1 MVFKKDIM
9 IKIFFLLN
17 FLFLLGGCT
26 YQYVDTHDIDI
37 ENIKKIYLNVKSFEI
52 GKDNLEITKTDDLLH
67 NEINNKVLKN
77 LESWAW
83 KKFTVKGQQ
92 NVAYLNLL
100 KIETHSKDKIKNKK
114 SIISI
119 IRQEKKIYNISLN
132 FDLSITDNQNSN
144 KKLKIFSNLDFVL
157 LDKYSITQREKVI
170 TYNVNK
176 LIKLIDKK
184 VNNQLNKNTFKKFVI
199 NNFI

>member
-1 MVFKKDIM
+1 M
-9 IKIFFLLN
+9 
-17 FLFLLGGCT
+17 
-26 YQYVDTHDIDI
+26 
-37 ENIKKIYLNVKSFEI
+37 
-52 GKDNLEITKTDDLLH
+52 EITKTDDLLH

-157 LDKYSITQREKVI
+157 LDKYSITQRDKVI

>member
-1 MVFKKDIM
+1 M
-9 IKIFFLLN
+9 IKFCFLLIS
-17 FLFLLGGCT
+17 LFLLWGYT

-52 GKDNLEITKTDDLLH
+52 GKENLKITKTDDLLY

-77 LESWAW
+77 IESWAW
-83 KKFTVKGQQ
+83 KKFTVKGKQ

-119 IRQEKKIYNISLN
+119 MEQEKEIYNISLN
-132 FDLSITDNQNSN
+132 FDLSIADNQSSN
-144 KKLKIFSNLDFVL
+144 KTLKIFSNLDFVL
-157 LDKYSITQREKVI
+157 LDKYSISQRGKVI
-170 TYNVNK
+170 TYNINK
-176 LIKLIDKK
+176 LIKLIDEK

>member
-9 IKIFFLLN
+9 IKFCFLLTS
-17 FLFLLGGCT
+17 LFLLGGCT

-52 GKDNLEITKTDDLLH
+52 GKENLKITKTDDLLY

-77 LESWAW
+77 IESWAW
-83 KKFTVKGQQ
+83 KKFTVKGKQ

-119 IRQEKKIYNISLN
+119 MEQEKEIYNISLN
-132 FDLSITDNQNSN
+132 FDLSIADNQSSN
-144 KKLKIFSNLDFVL
+144 KTLKIFSNLDFVL
-157 LDKYSITQREKVI
+157 LDKYSISQRGKVI
-170 TYNVNK
+170 TYNINK
-176 LIKLIDKK
+176 LIKLIDEK